1 MATTRVAYLERDAA
15 LRGLLAGVLSAQPML
30 ELVGAYESPLALLT
44 ADLHLADVVMLD
56 ADLGPMEVS
65 GIELGLALR
74 ERQPRL
80 GVVLF
85 TEAAVPDLA
94 QVLPAERQRG
104 WSIVRKGT
112 EVDGAYL
119 AGALVSSARGLN
131 VVDPAVTQCAPSVLS
146 DRDALTPRQRRIM
159 ALAAQGLDGKSIAVD
174 LGLAAVTVRQE
185 LSRVYSVLV
194 PDAREGID
202 LRTLAVVR
210 YLRATAVRPMTIEAL
225 TA

>member
-15 LRGLLAGVLSAQPML
+15 LRGLLAGVLSGQPTL
-30 ELVGAYESPLALLT
+30 ELVGSYDSPLALLT
-44 ADLHLADVVMLD
+44 ADLHLADAVLRD

-80 GVVLF
+80 GIVLF

-94 QVLPAERQRG
+94 EVLPAEQQRG

-131 VVDPAVTQCAPSVLS
+131 VVDPAVERSAKPALS
-146 DRDALTPRQRRIM
+146 DRGALTPRQRRIM
-159 ALAAQGLDGKSIAVD
+159 ALAAQGLDGMAIAAQV
-174 LGLAAVTVRQE
+174 GLAAVTVRQE
-185 LSRVYSVLV
+185 LSRTYAVLV

-210 YLRATAVRPMTIEAL
+210 YLRGTSVRPMEIPAL
-225 TA
+225 TG